1 MHARVSRFQGSGEG
15 AASPPKV
22 EDVLPTLREMD
33 GFRGLISLVN
43 GEGGD
48 ALAITL
54 WETEEAMRVSDARAD
69 EIRREMA
76 NAAGDEIRSVER
88 YEVEA
93 LQLDS

>member
-1 MHARVSRFQGSGEG
+1 MYARVSRFHGAGDGGGSR
-15 AASPPKV
+15 PNV
-22 EDVLPTLREMD
+22 EDVVPTLREMD

-54 WETEEAMRVSDARAD
+54 WESEEAMRASEAQADA
-69 EIRREMA
+69 IRRDMA
-76 NAAGDEIRSVER
+76 EAAGDEIRGVER

-93 LQLDS
+93 LRLES

>member
-1 MHARVSRFQGSGEG
+1 MHARVSRFHGSGEG
-15 AASPPKV
+15 GASPPNV

-43 GEGGD
+43 GPGGD

-54 WETEEAMRVSDARAD
+54 WESEGAMRASDARAD
-69 EIRREMA
+69 EMRRGMA
-76 NAAGDEIRSVER
+76 SAAGDEIRSVER

-93 LQLDS
+93 LQVES